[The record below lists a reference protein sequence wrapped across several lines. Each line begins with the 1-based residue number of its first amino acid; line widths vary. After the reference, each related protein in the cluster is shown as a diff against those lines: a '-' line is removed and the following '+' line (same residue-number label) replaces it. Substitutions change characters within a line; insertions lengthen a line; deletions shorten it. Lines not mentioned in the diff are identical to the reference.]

1 MRNILHAMHWNWAS
15 SRGEG
20 EVSWFFS
27 SGAGT
32 WGILLSY
39 SGVDHSKLVFVQ
51 RCQVSCLI
59 MRDTSG
65 ISSRLGR
72 EIWTLLGVRQETQG
86 TFLGATVIL
95 VFLSV
100 FNKSQASS
108 SFEALTSTCL
118 SMCQRDVSPPVQ
130 IRRGPRSF
138 SRVSR
143 GDSEFPS
150 SCEMKDK
157 PAFKLL
163 HGNLTFF

>member
-1 MRNILHAMHWNWAS
+1 MQGNRAS

-32 WGILLSY
+32 WGILSSY
-39 SGVDHSKLVFVQ
+39 SGVDPSKLVFVQ
-51 RCQVSCLI
+51 RRQVSCLI
-59 MRDTSG
+59 TRDTSG
-65 ISSRLGR
+65 ISSRFGR
-72 EIWTLLGVRQETQG
+72 EIWTLLEVRWETQG
-86 TFLGATVIL
+86 TFLVATVLL
-95 VFLSV
+95 VFPSI

-108 SFEALTSTCL
+108 PFEALNSTCL

-130 IRRGPRSF
+130 IRWGPRAF

-143 GDSEFPS
+143 GNSELPS
-150 SCEMKDK
+150 SCEMKDESSFK
-157 PAFKLL
+157 PL

>member
-1 MRNILHAMHWNWAS
+1 MQGNRAS

-39 SGVDHSKLVFVQ
+39 GRDDPSKVVFVQ
-51 RCQVSCLI
+51 RSQVSCLI
-59 MRDTSG
+59 TRDTSG
-65 ISSRLGR
+65 ISSRPGR
-72 EIWTLLGVRQETQG
+72 EIWMLLEVRRETQG
-86 TFLGATVIL
+86 TFLVATVIL
-95 VFLSV
+95 VFLSI

-108 SFEALTSTCL
+108 PFEALISTCL

-130 IRRGPRSF
+130 IRRGPSAF

-143 GDSEFPS
+143 GDSELPS
-150 SCEMKDK
+150 SCEMKDE
-157 PAFKLL
+157 PAFKPL

>member
-1 MRNILHAMHWNWAS
+1 MQGNQAS

-39 SGVDHSKLVFVQ
+39 SRDDPSKLVFVQ
-51 RCQVSCLI
+51 RHQVSCLI
-59 MRDTSG
+59 TTDTSG
-65 ISSRLGR
+65 ISSKLGR
-72 EIWTLLGVRQETQG
+72 ETWTLLEVRWETQG
-86 TFLGATVIL
+86 IFLVATVIL
-95 VFLSV
+95 VFLSI

-108 SFEALTSTCL
+108 PFEALTSTCL
-118 SMCQRDVSPPVQ
+118 SMCQKDVSPPVQ
-130 IRRGPRSF
+130 IRRGPRAF

-143 GDSEFPS
+143 GDSELPS
-150 SCEMKDK
+150 SCEMKDE
-157 PAFKLL
+157 PAFKPL

>member
-1 MRNILHAMHWNWAS
+1 MQGNRAS
-15 SRGEG
+15 SHREG

-27 SGAGT
+27 SEAGT
-32 WGILLSY
+32 WGILSSY

-59 MRDTSG
+59 TRDTSG

-72 EIWTLLGVRQETQG
+72 EIWTLLEVRWETQG
-86 TFLGATVIL
+86 TFLVATVIL
-95 VFLSV
+95 VFLSI

-108 SFEALTSTCL
+108 NLTLTSTCL

-130 IRRGPRSF
+130 IILGPRAF

-143 GDSEFPS
+143 GDSELPS
-150 SCEMKDK
+150 SCEMKDE
-157 PAFKLL
+157 PAFKPLP
-163 HGNLTFF
+163 GNLTFF